1 MLYCLDTNII
11 IDFFKKD
18 LLIKSN
24 IEDSIKKQTSLCIT
38 IITLAELFK
47 LAYNSQKQEESL
59 TLIYDFIG
67 RVDLIDFN
75 IDACRLFGQKH
86 AELAKLGKQTQQPDL
101 MVASIVLAH
110 NATLVTRNPKDFI
123 NIQDLKL
130 LTW

>member
-11 IDFFKKD
+11 IDFFRKD

-24 IEDSIKKQTSLCIT
+24 IEDSIKKQISLCVT
-38 IITLAELFK
+38 TITLAELFK
-47 LAYNSQKQEESL
+47 GAYNSQKQEESL

-86 AELAKLGKQTQQPDL
+86 AELAKQGKQTQQPDL
-101 MVASIVLAH
+101 MIASIVLAH
-110 NATLVTRNPKDFI
+110 NATLVTRNYKDFI

-130 LTW
+130 LIW